1 MTVTVGELDDGFYV
15 EDDGCGIPERE
26 RPAVFEPGYSTVD
39 GGTGL
44 GLRIVD
50 EIAGA
55 HGWDVRV
62 TDASTGGTR
71 FEITGVGF
79 D

>member
-1 MTVTVGELDDGFYV
+1 MLF
-15 EDDGCGIPERE
+15 R
-26 RPAVFEPGYSTVD
+26 S
-39 GGTGL
+39 TGL

-50 EIAGA
+50 EIADA

-62 TDASTGGTR
+62 TDGSTGGTR